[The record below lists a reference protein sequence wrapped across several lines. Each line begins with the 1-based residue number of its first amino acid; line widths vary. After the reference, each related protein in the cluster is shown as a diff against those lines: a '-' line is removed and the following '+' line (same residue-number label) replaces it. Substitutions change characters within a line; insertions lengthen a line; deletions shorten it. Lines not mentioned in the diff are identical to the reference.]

1 MDKVKLP
8 DFEDIASTIKKI
20 RELSIEKSLLDLEIK
35 TREAETNIEATRNT
49 KYFVNKKPPSQ
60 EYIKNS
66 WRTTGLMGELIKP
79 RKHLA
84 TVYAE
89 LEYNRLRLAMLNSL
103 VEVWRTQSANERISL

>member
-8 DFEDIASTIKKI
+8 DFEDIADTIKKI
-20 RELSIEKSLLDLEIK
+20 REFSIERSLLDLEIK
-35 TREAETNIEATRNT
+35 TREASINIEATKDT
-49 KYFVNKKPPSQ
+49 KYFINGKPPSQ

-66 WRTTGLMGELIKP
+66 WRITGFNNELVKP

-84 TVYAE
+84 TLYAE
-89 LEYNRLRLAMLNSL
+89 LEYSRLRLDMLNSL